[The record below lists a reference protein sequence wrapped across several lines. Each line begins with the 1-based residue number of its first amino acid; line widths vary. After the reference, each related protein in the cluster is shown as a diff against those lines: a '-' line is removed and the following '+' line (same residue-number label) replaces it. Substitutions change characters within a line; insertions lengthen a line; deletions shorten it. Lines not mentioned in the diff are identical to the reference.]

1 MWRTQTDVEHIDH
14 IDHLKKLATLIKNM
28 PDTPLRPHILA
39 AFLPWGGFAG
49 AGRPARRKGRHE
61 RREIGMKR
69 DLFFHPRLKTNISH
83 P

>member
-1 MWRTQTDVEHIDH
+1 
-14 IDHLKKLATLIKNM
+14 M

-49 AGRPARRKGRHE
+49 AGRPARRKGRQE

-69 DLFFHPRLKTNISH
+69 DLFFHPGLKTKAFPVFNAGRLLNRF
-83 P
+83 